1 MSKRSIQLAF
11 LILVITCSARYAIA
25 QEGVG
30 MVIDASGDWVL
41 GENQVIRKGRGLP
54 PGGAIHRRS
63 SSDADYIV
71 IAGPNGKVIIDKRCS
86 TAGACDRPIV
96 LPKAAAP
103 DQSISGRVMSALW
116 GFWPTSNP
124 ERVEHGI
131 SRAPVKVPLQD
142 AVVLLKNGSVD
153 LSSPF
158 KLVREGRYMV
168 RLKSLAGNVTVND
181 LAPVDPF
188 VYEWD
193 PKNPSSLR
201 VNELV
206 PALYELTIFAPSP
219 ITGNLVPTADRAWLL
234 ISRPGTYEKNLSSF
248 NDAVAITKEW
258 GREVDRS
265 AGQSFLREYLD
276 YLSAKQGE

>member
-1 MSKRSIQLAF
+1 
-11 LILVITCSARYAIA
+11 
-25 QEGVG
+25 
-30 MVIDASGDWVL
+30 MVVDASGEWVL
-41 GENQVIRKGRGLP
+41 GENSSQIIRKGRGLP
-54 PGGAIHRRS
+54 PGGVIHRRS

-71 IAGPNGKVIIDKRCS
+71 IAGPNGKVIIDKKCS
-86 TAGACDRPIV
+86 IAGACDRPIV
-96 LPKAAAP
+96 LPKTAAL

-116 GFWPTSNP
+116 SFWQTSNP

-168 RLKSLAGNVTVND
+168 RLKSLAGHEVVND
-181 LAPVDPF
+181 GPTLDPV
-188 VYEWD
+188 VCEWD
-193 PKNPSSLR
+193 PKNPSSLQ

-206 PALYELTIFAPSP
+206 PGLYELTIFAPSP
-219 ITGNLVPTADRAWLL
+219 ITGNLVPTTDRAWLL
-234 ISRPGTYEKNLSSF
+234 ISRPDIYERNLSSF

-258 GREVDRS
+258 GQEVDRS
-265 AGQSFLREYLD
+265 AVQSFLREYLD
-276 YLSAKQGE
+276 YLSAKQGK